1 MPGHDDTVP
10 FREQQVAP
18 PADRVWGVDGAGL
31 LVFTGTCPV
40 CHARNTVP
48 FPTIAPGAVRK
59 RWRRR
64 GSAPLV
70 RTVDCRCPV
79 AHPDNEDEVSG
90 CGAWWDVELPPVVA
104 P

>member
-1 MPGHDDTVP
+1 MAGHDDTVP

-18 PADRVWGVDGAGL
+18 PADRVWGRDGAGL

-48 FPTIAPGAVRK
+48 FPTVAPGAVK
-59 RWRRR
+59 KPRRR
-64 GSAPLV
+64 RNPAPLV
-70 RTVDCRCPV
+70 RTMDCRCPV
-79 AHPDNEDEVSG
+79 THPDNEDEVSG
-90 CGAWWDVELPPVVA
+90 CGAWWDVELPPGVA